1 MKFAYFP
8 GCSAKTTCPELY
20 QSLKVVA
27 RELGLDLEELEV
39 ASCTG
44 SRQLREGNWELFL
57 TLNARTLALAE
68 QMGRPVMTICA
79 TCVLNLVEVNEI
91 LRKDETVRAKINAN
105 LADSGLTYRGT
116 TEVTHLLW
124 VLLRDIGAETL
135 ARRFKRPLRGLRV
148 GPFYGCHILRP
159 KHALSFDD
167 PDSPTSLDKL
177 ISLVG
182 AEPTGFAGRTNCCGF
197 HVLMTKEQVAM
208 GLASKRLGEAS
219 DAAADCLVT
228 TCPLCHTSLDAYQGL
243 AGKRAGRSFQTPIL
257 HLPQLVGLA
266 MGLDPKELM
275 LDAHMVSTAK
285 VLDKL
290 EHSLADRIR
299 ERIQLQS

>member
-20 QSLKVVA
+20 HSLNVVA
-27 RELGLDLEELEV
+27 SELGLDVQELEV

-68 QMGRPVMTICA
+68 RLGRPVMTICA
-79 TCVLNLVEVNEI
+79 TCVLNLIEVNEI
-91 LRKDETVRAKINAN
+91 LRNDEALRARINAN
-105 LADSGLTYRGT
+105 LADNSLMYHGT
-116 TEVTHLLW
+116 TEATHLLW
-124 VLLRDIGAETL
+124 VLLRDFGVEAL
-135 ARRFKRPLRGLRV
+135 SARVKRPLRGLRV

-159 KHALSFDD
+159 KQALSFDD

-177 ISLVG
+177 IRLVG
-182 AEPTGFAGRTNCCGF
+182 AEPVGFAGRSNCCGF
-197 HVLMTKEQVAM
+197 HVLMTKEQVATS
-208 GLASKRLGEAS
+208 LAGKRLGEAS

-228 TCPLCHTSLDAYQGL
+228 TCPLCHTSLDPYQQA
-243 AGKRAGRSFQTPIL
+243 AGKSVGRSFHMPIL

-266 MGLDPKELM
+266 MGISPKDLM
-275 LDAHMVSTAK
+275 MDANVVSTSK

-290 EHSLADRIR
+290 GLVAA
-299 ERIQLQS
+299 